1 MTYADFITLLMI
13 FFIVLYTFTPGVEK
27 NKFEAIIGA
36 FKGKQGVLKFES
48 VFSDE
53 MLDIEMQRAKNWD
66 QLQRMINQKQLG
78 DQVQIDLMPDGVRII
93 LGESITFKT
102 YSADLIPPA
111 KDILQ
116 KVVDAITSY
125 NKEELSRVEIHGHT
139 DSRPVRTNAGKYQS
153 NWELGAARAISVL
166 QFMVAHTTLP
176 TAYFQAVTYGEFHP
190 ISSNETPAGL
200 KRNRRVEIHIKYVEP
215 AESDSTEV
223 NTDNIKPLP
232 ETLEDLSDGR
242 K

>member
-27 NKFEAIIGA
+27 SKFEAIIGA
-36 FKGKQGVLKFES
+36 FKGKRGVLKYDS

-53 MLDIEMQRAKNWD
+53 MLDIKVQRAKNWE
-66 QLQRMINQKQLG
+66 QLQRMIDEKNLG
-78 DQVQIDLMPDGVRII
+78 DQIQIDLMPDGVRII

-102 YSADLIPPA
+102 YSAQLIPQA
-111 KDILQ
+111 EDILQ
-116 KVVDAITSY
+116 NVTNAIIDY
-125 NKEELSRVEIHGHT
+125 NEEELDQIEIHGHT
-139 DSRPVRTNAGKYQS
+139 DSRPVKKNATKYKS

-166 QFMVAHTTLP
+166 QFMIANTTLP
-176 TAYFQAVTYGEFHP
+176 SSYFQAATYGQFQP
-190 ISSNETPAGL
+190 IANNKTTEGMR
-200 KRNRRVEIHIKYVEP
+200 RNRRVEIHIKYEAP
-215 AESDSTEV
+215 GEADTKEDK
-223 NTDNIKPLP
+223 IKRLP